1 VRIQS
6 EQLVAEMQAD
16 TAEFSGAVRVDGD
29 GYTVTADVLTIQFRP
44 GTVSRHQSAGTIPAG
59 EISRLT
65 ARGQVRIRAEALSA
79 SAAQAVYEPDSG
91 RLWLLTAEDSPA
103 GQIRPEGSRAGA
115 AGPRKEG
122 QTARPAS
129 VSRVQ
134 VMLLPAAGP

>member
-1 VRIQS
+1 VHIQS
-6 EQLVAEMQAD
+6 EQLVAEMETD

-59 EISRLT
+59 EISRMT
-65 ARGQVRIRAEALSA
+65 ARGQVRIRAESLSA

-91 RLWLLTAEDSPA
+91 QLWLLTAEDSPA
-103 GQIRPEGSRAGA
+103 GQVTPEGGRAGA
-115 AGPRKEG
+115 AGPRKG
-122 QTARPAS
+122 QAARPAS

-134 VMLLPAAGP
+134 VVLLPAAGP